1 MGFCQDGKQA
11 RQEEESDM
19 TYEVWQDGREIAG
32 PAIVGSLSDCLRW
45 AKMMGGRKAGYRVWW
60 SIP

>member
-1 MGFCQDGKQA
+1 
-11 RQEEESDM
+11 M
-19 TYEVWQDGREIAG
+19 TYEVWQEGREIAG